1 MNDKT
6 QQIISF
12 LDDFLT
18 KTKRET
24 IGAVEANA
32 LLAEARILN
41 DSSERPG
48 LPLRRMLR
56 AGKLPHAYQVG
67 VRWQIP
73 HSKKE

>member
-24 IGAVEANA
+24 IDAVEANA
-32 LLAEARILN
+32 LLAEAGILRN
-41 DSSERPG
+41 SETRRG
-48 LPLRRMLR
+48 KPLRDMLR
-56 AGKLPHAYQVG
+56 AGKLPHAYKNEYNWV
-67 VRWQIP
+67 IP
-73 HSKKE
+73 HS